1 MRKNRLYRVAV
12 AFSPSI
18 ATHRAMARGVSRFAA
33 ARGDWLLSVVHTRP
47 DALQS
52 FPRLTAANFDGAI
65 GDFTLP
71 PFNTLITERP
81 DLPLIVT
88 DPDLIDKN
96 ARRTLRTA
104 GSLMCNNKSIATA
117 AADCLLA
124 RDAASYAYVN
134 MLRPCHWSASRE
146 RTFIAAIRATGK
158 TCRVYRSSEG
168 ITPGEDVAQLIAF
181 LKALPKPAAAL
192 VACDARAQEVLA
204 ACRLARL
211 AVPDDIAVLSV
222 DNDES
227 VCLHTTPTLS
237 SIEQNS
243 ERGAYHAASV
253 LDKAMRGGGKLT
265 KRTDF
270 LRFFKHSGTPFHRG
284 TPSARHLNGTN
295 LKPHCLSHCNAR
307 STLNDTPS
315 RQKAQHFT
323 PYP

>member
-1 MRKNRLYRVAV
+1 MRQKRLYRVAV

-18 ATHRAMARGVSRFAA
+18 ATHLAMANGVSRFAA
-33 ARGDWLLSVVHTRP
+33 ERGDWLLSIVHTRP
-47 DALQS
+47 DAIQD
-52 FPRLTAANFDGAI
+52 FPALTSANFDGAI

-71 PFNTLITERP
+71 PFDSLVTASP

-88 DPDLIDKN
+88 DPDLIDRN

-104 GSLMCNNKSIATA
+104 GSLMCDNKSIATA
-117 AADCLLA
+117 AADFLLA

-146 RTFIAAIRATGK
+146 RAFASALRATGK

-181 LKALPKPAAAL
+181 LRALPKPAAAL

-204 ACRLARL
+204 ACRLAGL

-243 ERGAYHAASV
+243 ERGAYHAASA
-253 LDKAMRGGGKLT
+253 LDKAMRGGKLT
-265 KRTDF
+265 KRADF
-270 LRFFKHSGTPFHRG
+270 LRFLKHSGA
-284 TPSARHLNGTN
+284 SVNGDAN
-295 LKPHCLSHCNAR
+295 SER
-307 STLNDTPS
+307 
-315 RQKAQHFT
+315 
-323 PYP
+323 